1 MSEAKKNEEMEE
13 QPNPEVEWADDLNS
27 DEISDLLGFDLS
39 SEDGEDR
46 SGLKALINSALVSH
60 RRLPMLEVILDRA
73 ARQMTTSL
81 RHLTN
86 DNVEVALDDISS
98 TRFGD
103 FLESVSSPS
112 VVGVLKAEGLGNY
125 CLLAID
131 AALVYSVVDVLLGG
145 RRGANALTIQDRGFT
160 QIELGLVERVLEL
173 MAEDLTQAFKPV
185 AEISFKLDRVET
197 TTRFAAIAQDASVC
211 SLAKFRIDMEERG
224 GRALIL
230 TPHATLEPIHKL
242 LLRDFINESGNSENA
257 WRNHLAAEIA
267 EAKLDLK
274 AVVAEKEITIGALST
289 LTAGQTITFCG
300 AANRL
305 AEIRAG
311 DMTVARGSVGRAG
324 DAIAIRLNAEP
335 KNTSNPSDA
344 VKSDEAE
351 EEAA

>member
-1 MSEAKKNEEMEE
+1 MSEAEKNEEMED
-13 QPNPEVEWADDLNS
+13 QPNPEVEWADDLNP
-27 DEISDLLGFDLS
+27 DDISDLLGFDLS
-39 SEDGEDR
+39 SKDGEDR

-60 RRLPMLEVILDRA
+60 RRLPMLEIILDRA

-103 FLESVSSPS
+103 FLGTVSTPS
-112 VVGVLKAEGLGNY
+112 VVGVLKAQGLGNY
-125 CLLAID
+125 CLIAVD
-131 AALVYSVVDVLLGG
+131 AALVYSIVDVLLGG
-145 RRGANALTIQDRGFT
+145 RRGANALTIEDRGFT
-160 QIELGLVERVLEL
+160 QIELGLIERVLEL
-173 MAEDLTQAFKPV
+173 MAEDLTQAFNPV
-185 AEISFKLDRVET
+185 ADISFKLDRVET

-242 LLRDFINESGNSENA
+242 LQREFINESGNSENV
-257 WRNHLAAEIA
+257 WRDHLAAGIA

-274 AVVAEKEITIGALST
+274 AVVAEKEITIGALSA
-289 LTAGQTITFCG
+289 LTAGQTITFSG
-300 AANRL
+300 SANRL

-324 DAIAIRLNAEP
+324 DAIAIRLSGETKMP
-335 KNTSNPSDA
+335 SNPPDA
-344 VKSDEAE
+344 SVPDKAN